1 MQGFLVSVDY
11 AGAMNY
17 FTLPLYLKFECKIVF
32 LYIVKRE
39 DLFCYLFGE
48 GCLLIVKMFY
58 YGVLKI
64 INKKNKFPLILSCDR
79 GECKGN
85 NKILQTAQVFVGLCV
100 YGRHEAPQ
108 GLS

>member
-1 MQGFLVSVDY
+1 MPAVRSQTGSYRSSFATEMQGFLVSVDY

-39 DLFCYLFGE
+39 DFFCYLCGE
-48 GCLLIVKMFY
+48 GCLLIVKMSY

-64 INKKNKFPLILSCDR
+64 INK
-79 GECKGN
+79 N
-85 NKILQTAQVFVGLCV
+85 NNSFL
-100 YGRHEAPQ
+100 
-108 GLS
+108 